1 MSTIEFVTERNV
13 LDIEIIGPFK
23 HPGGYSREDFRI
35 AVSHRGHTLGEHLV
49 EVTDMVR
56 HGMEPYFDQNI
67 ADTLLTLVRPRLQAL
82 QYDGRHSI
90 VTDNALKLLEGRVLS
105 EEEQECEIAKVL
117 WRYGYEKRN
126 WLSIPKETVSI
137 STGLSPDDVERT
149 LEYFIQRGWVEFTSQ
164 SGNDISVTKPNGT
177 AELEKLMRKGIEPRF
192 PPFGYFHRVPLRP
205 EFKRPYV
212 FVLMPFR
219 DEEFPQR
226 KFEKHIRPVLEWVTD
241 LDCWRADDLQNQLL
255 ITDQIYTQIAQ
266 ASVIVAEISSLN
278 PNVMIEIG
286 VALANNK
293 QVYILY
299 DKGKLARLP
308 FYIDKIPCFGYSD
321 DKELRQELEKVR
333 VDSPTSVPSERDK
346 V

>member
-1 MSTIEFVTERNV
+1 
-13 LDIEIIGPFK
+13 
-23 HPGGYSREDFRI
+23 
-35 AVSHRGHTLGEHLV
+35 
-49 EVTDMVR
+49 
-56 HGMEPYFDQNI
+56 
-67 ADTLLTLVRPRLQAL
+67 
-82 QYDGRHSI
+82 
-90 VTDNALKLLEGRVLS
+90 
-105 EEEQECEIAKVL
+105 
-117 WRYGYEKRN
+117 
-126 WLSIPKETVSI
+126 
-137 STGLSPDDVERT
+137 
-149 LEYFIQRGWVEFTSQ
+149 
-164 SGNDISVTKPNGT
+164 
-177 AELEKLMRKGIEPRF
+177 
-192 PPFGYFHRVPLRP
+192 
-205 EFKRPYV
+205 
-212 FVLMPFR
+212 
-219 DEEFPQR
+219 
-226 KFEKHIRPVLEWVTD
+226 VTD